1 MEDVLDVYHRP
12 YDEKRP
18 LVCLD
23 EASKQLVGEVIEP
36 IPAEPGQPERF
47 DYEYTR
53 NGTANLFMISE
64 PLLGWRAVRVTE
76 RRTAVD
82 FAEVIRWLVE
92 DLHEEAEKVVLVMD
106 NLNTHE
112 LASLYQPV
120 PGSPE
125 ARRLAELRAAQ
136 QVRHPDRI
144 PKIQLPLS
152 GGQMVPVRYDASD
165 RTRLVIDVAALQ
177 QRALRDY
184 IKQEQ
189 RPKTEQNP
197 KQQNAAAGPPW
208 VVPVHCPNCGAP
220 VDQATASRA
229 ADPHCEFCSQPIPV
243 APR

>member
-1 MEDVLDVYHRP
+1 LLHHHEHD
-12 YDEKRP
+12 KP
-18 LVCLD
+18 LS
-23 EASKQLVGEVIEP
+23 EAERDRLLSEGETTRGMVSRCEP
-36 IPAEPGQPERF
+36 SEADR
-47 DYEYTR
+47 R
-53 NGTANLFMISE
+53 NSV
-64 PLLGWRAVRVTE
+64 VRV
-76 RRTAVD
+76 
-82 FAEVIRWLVE
+82 EVNFKGGQRVE
-92 DLHEEAEKVVLVMD
+92 F
-106 NLNTHE
+106 TQE
-112 LASLYQPV
+112 LASLYQPA

-189 RPKTEQNP
+189 QPKTEQNP

-229 ADPHCEFCSQPIPV
+229 ADPHCQFCSQPIPV
-243 APR
+243 TPR